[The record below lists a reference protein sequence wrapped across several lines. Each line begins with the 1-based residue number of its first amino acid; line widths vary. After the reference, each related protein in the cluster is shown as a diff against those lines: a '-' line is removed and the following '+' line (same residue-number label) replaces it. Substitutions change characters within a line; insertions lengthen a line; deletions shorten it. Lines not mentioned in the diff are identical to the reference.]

1 MTRLALNDTPR
12 FVGRRS
18 LSGRSGQVQT
28 SAWPFQSRLT
38 DAVEKG
44 QNEPVEIFACVP
56 VEAGF
61 S

>member
-1 MTRLALNDTPR
+1 MRRARVPTKRLAVCCNAKT
-12 FVGRRS
+12 S
-18 LSGRSGQVQT
+18 LL
-28 SAWPFQSRLT
+28 A

>member
-1 MTRLALNDTPR
+1 MRPSPLR
-12 FVGRRS
+12 V
-18 LSGRSGQVQT
+18 
-28 SAWPFQSRLT
+28 

-44 QNEPVEIFACVP
+44 KNEPVEIFACAP

>member
-1 MTRLALNDTPR
+1 M
-12 FVGRRS
+12 
-18 LSGRSGQVQT
+18 
-28 SAWPFQSRLT
+28 T